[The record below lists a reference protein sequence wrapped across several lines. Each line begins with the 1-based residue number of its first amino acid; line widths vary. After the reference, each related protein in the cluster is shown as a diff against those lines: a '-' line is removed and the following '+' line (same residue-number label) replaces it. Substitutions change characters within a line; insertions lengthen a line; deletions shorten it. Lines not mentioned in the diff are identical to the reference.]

1 MLRPRGTGRIL
12 NRLKKLTGHFV
23 HTEPFNIFAPFSSN
37 CRIVI
42 FPSKASNSRT
52 RKSMFAILCLQSSF
66 FSSCVAKYLGNY
78 TVAEQKF
85 SRTWCS
91 QLTVQIFDST
101 GQKFDLDFSV
111 QIFVRLGWFRLD
123 RTPKQTNFQ
132 PAKK

>member
-23 HTEPFNIFAPFSSN
+23 HTEPFNIFAPFSWN

-66 FSSCVAKYLGNY
+66 SSSCVAKYLGNY
-78 TVAEQKF
+78 NVAEQKF
-85 SRTWCS
+85 SRTWYS

>member
-23 HTEPFNIFAPFSSN
+23 HTEPFNIFAPFSWN

-52 RKSMFAILCLQSSF
+52 RKSMFVILCLQSSF

-85 SRTWCS
+85 SRTWYS

>member
-23 HTEPFNIFAPFSSN
+23 HTEPFNIFAPFSWN

-78 TVAEQKF
+78 TVANKNLAGHGIHNLPFKF
-85 SRTWCS
+85 STVPVKN
-91 QLTVQIFDST
+91 LTSILAF
-101 GQKFDLDFSV
+101 KFSY
-111 QIFVRLGWFRLD
+111 G
-123 RTPKQTNFQ
+123 
-132 PAKK
+132 

>member
-23 HTEPFNIFAPFSSN
+23 HTEPFNIFAPFSWN

-85 SRTWCS
+85 SRTWYS

-111 QIFVRLGWFRLD
+111 QIFVLLGWFRLD

-132 PAKK
+132 QAKK